1 MNTFLS
7 VMAIF
12 FPLALMIILIWK
24 KVHMVI
30 IAPICAGLMALLSGL
45 PVLESLTGDYMSS
58 FAGYVQSYFLL
69 IILGAIFSKL
79 MEASGASKDV
89 AELLAK
95 KVGSQHAIL
104 LVIFTAV
111 VLCYGGVSFYVAAFA
126 IYPIALVL
134 FQKADLP
141 KTLIP
146 GAIAAGAFTAPNL
159 LPGAPS
165 VMNIIPMN
173 YLGTSASC
181 APVIAIVDSVV
192 LVGLCSA
199 YMVWQ
204 GKRAHARGEHFV
216 PDAKA
221 LATLAEY
228 EKIQPGNGWIGL
240 IPLVTVIGLLLLK
253 VNVLIALS
261 CGIIVIFALYWKKI
275 NNKLTNL
282 AAGVGD
288 GMAATVATSAAVG
301 FGGVVAVTAGYQALV
316 NFATN
321 LGGPPLA
328 SFAISTGILAGAC
341 GSGSGGMAMALNLL
355 KDHYLALGVAPE
367 AMHKV
372 ASIAGLTLDSLPH
385 NGVMVT
391 LLAVCGV
398 THSEGYKH
406 IFACTVVCTTITTI
420 VAVILGTIMF

>member
-1 MNTFLS
+1 MSSFLS
-7 VMAIF
+7 IMAIVL
-12 FPLALMIILIWK
+12 PLALMIILIWK

-30 IAPICAGLMALLSGL
+30 IAPLCAGLMALLSGL
-45 PVLESLTGDYMSS
+45 PILESLTGSYMTA

-69 IILGAIFSKL
+69 IVLGAIFSKL

-89 AELLAK
+89 AELLAS

-104 LVIFTAV
+104 LVIFTAII
-111 VLCYGGVSFYVAAFA
+111 LCYGGVSFYVAAFA

-165 VMNIIPMN
+165 VMNIIPMTI
-173 YLGTSASC
+173 LGTSASC
-181 APVIAIVDSVV
+181 APVIAIIDSVV

-204 GKRAHARGEHFV
+204 GKKAHARGEHFV
-216 PDAKA
+216 ADEKT
-221 LATLAEY
+221 LATLKEY
-228 EKIQPGNGWIGL
+228 ERITPGNGLLGF
-240 IPLVTVIGLLLLK
+240 IPLVTVIALLLLK
-253 VNVLIALS
+253 VNVLIALGA
-261 CGIIVIFALYWKKI
+261 GILVIFAMYWKKI
-275 NNKLTNL
+275 TNKLTNL
-282 AAGVGD
+282 ASGVSD
-288 GMAATVATSAAVG
+288 GLNATIATSAAVG
-301 FGGVVAVTAGYQALV
+301 FGGVVAVTAGYQALI
-316 NFATN
+316 NIATN

-341 GSGSGGMAMALNLL
+341 GSGSGGIAMALNLL
-355 KDHYLALGVAPE
+355 ADHYLQLGVAPE

-406 IFACTVVCTTITTI
+406 IFACTVVCTIITTI
-420 VAVILGTIMF
+420 VAVLLGTIMY

>member
-1 MNTFLS
+1 MSTFLS
-7 VMAIF
+7 VMAIL
-12 FPLALMIILIWK
+12 FPLALMIVLIWK

-30 IAPICAGLMALLSGL
+30 IAPLCACLMAVLSGL
-45 PVLESLTGDYMSS
+45 PVMESLTGAYMAA

-69 IILGAIFSKL
+69 IILGALFSKL

-89 AELLAK
+89 AELLAR

-104 LVIFTAV
+104 LVIFTAII
-111 VLCYGGVSFYVAAFA
+111 LCYGGVSFYVAAFA

-141 KTLIP
+141 KVLIP

-165 VMNIIPMN
+165 VMNIIPMD
-173 YLGTSASC
+173 YLGTTASSA
-181 APVIAIVDSVV
+181 PIIAIVDSIV
-192 LVGLCSA
+192 LVALCSV

-204 GKRAHARGEHFV
+204 GKRAKARGEHFV
-216 PDAKA
+216 ADEKT
-221 LATLAEY
+221 LQTLAEY
-228 EKIQPGNGWIGL
+228 EHIQPGNGLLGL
-240 IPLVTVIGLLLLK
+240 VPLIVVIGLLLLK
-253 VNVLIALS
+253 VNVLLALGA
-261 CGIIVIFALYWKKI
+261 GILVIFAMYWKKI
-275 NNKLTNL
+275 NNKIATLS
-282 AAGVGD
+282 AGVGD

-316 NFATN
+316 NLATN

-328 SFAISTGILAGAC
+328 SFAISTGVLAGAC

-355 KDHYLALGVAPE
+355 ADHYISLGVAPE

-398 THSEGYKH
+398 SHKEGYKH
-406 IFACTVVCTTITTI
+406 IFVCTVVCTTITTI
-420 VAVILGTIMF
+420 VSVILGTLLY